1 MTEPVNIDLSAVPK
15 TLLLPL
21 LGRAHFSQ
29 KIYSPI
35 HDKKALE
42 LITTLNYD
50 FENLLNVANVKTSAL
65 FWMARAYHFDEAIKA
80 HLKKHPKAVI
90 VNLGCGLDT
99 SFNRVDNGHLTWV
112 NVDLPEVIKL
122 RERLLPPTAREIAI
136 QASVLDYSWMDEVK
150 NLGSDLFFF
159 AGGLFMYFT
168 NEQIKALFIQ
178 LAECFPGS
186 PLIFDNISPK
196 GLNSANKML
205 QKSGMTDALLQW
217 SVTDAKIIEQWSPK
231 IKVLAQ
237 HAYFTGIKNKY
248 PFPWRY
254 KLLMYLLDL
263 SHKSGMIYLSFD

>member
-1 MTEPVNIDLSAVPK
+1 MNIDLSAVPK

-21 LGRAHFSQ
+21 LGRAYFS
-29 KIYSPI
+29 KKTYSPI
-35 HDKKALE
+35 HDAKALE
-42 LITTLNYD
+42 LVNTLNYD
-50 FENLLNVANVKTSAL
+50 FENLLNVANVKTSTL

-80 HLKKHPKAVI
+80 HLKKHPNAVI

-99 SFNRVDNGHLTWV
+99 SFNRVDNGYLSWV
-112 NVDLPEVIKL
+112 NVDLPEVIQL

-136 QASVLDYSWMDEVK
+136 QASIFDYSWMDKVK
-150 NLGSDLFFF
+150 NLGSDFFFF

-178 LAECFPGS
+178 LAEHFPGS
-186 PLIFDNISPK
+186 PLVFDNISPK

-205 QKSGMTDALLQW
+205 QKSGMQDALLQW
-217 SVTDAKIIEQWSPK
+217 SVTDAKIIEQWSPH
-231 IKVLAQ
+231 IKLSAQ
-237 HAYFTGIKNKY
+237 HAYFANIKNNY

-263 SHKSGMIYLSFD
+263 SHKSGMVCLKFY